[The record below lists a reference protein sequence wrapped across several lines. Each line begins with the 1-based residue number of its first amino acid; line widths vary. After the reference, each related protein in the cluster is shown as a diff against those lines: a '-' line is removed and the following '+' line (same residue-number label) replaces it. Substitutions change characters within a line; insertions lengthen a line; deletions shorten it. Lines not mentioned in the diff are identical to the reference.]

1 MSSQTLSP
9 KNTISVAS
17 LTSGLSVTL
26 TRPECTDS
34 SQAGFSKPGTNGGTQ
49 A

>member
-17 LTSGLSVTL
+17 LTNGLSVTL
-26 TRPECTDS
+26 TRPECNDS
-34 SQAGFSKPGTNGGTQ
+34 PSGFSKPGTNGGTQ